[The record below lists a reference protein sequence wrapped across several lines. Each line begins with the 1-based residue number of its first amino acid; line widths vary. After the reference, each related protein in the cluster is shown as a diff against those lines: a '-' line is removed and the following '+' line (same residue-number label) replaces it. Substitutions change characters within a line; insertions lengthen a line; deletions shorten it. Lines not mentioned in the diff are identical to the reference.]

1 MKCSCK
7 QLNLA
12 TNLSLGQIWKAEF
25 KFYCYA
31 DNKSVRRTDHF
42 GRFIVFLTI
51 RFKFCLPSERLAARF
66 KLFTRI
72 FRIYRSD
79 YQLKIFLQIG
89 DASAMMTDC
98 ARSQV

>member
-1 MKCSCK
+1 MKCSCE
-7 QLNLA
+7 QLKSCHQSFTRPDLN
-12 TNLSLGQIWKAEF
+12 IWKAEF

-66 KLFTRI
+66 KSSTRI
-72 FRIYRSD
+72 FRIYTSELWAKISNSAQA
-79 YQLKIFLQIG
+79 YQFSSN
-89 DASAMMTDC
+89 AA
-98 ARSQV
+98 